1 MLIFTLNHGA
11 LFDLQLR
18 VFLNL
23 KLKLRS
29 SSHEMFKWLS
39 WRQIPLQ
46 LIKPWYSAYSRSL
59 HKVCLFTFFA
69 LFEDKRPSGAKR
81 ETWKCEKEKVRIR
94 ETRKCRICGI
104 IKQNRKYKSMELSAD
119 RTEEE
124 TNLWFL
130 WFHQHD

>member
-1 MLIFTLNHGA
+1 MGLFLIFSWVYFWIWNPNSEAHRMKCSNDLVEVIWTL
-11 LFDLQLR
+11 
-18 VFLNL
+18 
-23 KLKLRS
+23 
-29 SSHEMFKWLS
+29 
-39 WRQIPLQ
+39 IPLQ
-46 LIKPWYSAYSRSL
+46 LIKPWYSAYSPSL

-69 LFEDKRPSGAKR
+69 PFEDKRPSGAKR
-81 ETWKCEKEKVRIR
+81 ETCKCEKEKVRIR